1 MLKVNIEN
9 ITLSNNSEKHFI
21 LSNIKFELFER
32 KVYTI
37 LGKNG
42 SGKST
47 LIKSLTGLLN
57 DNIFL
62 TRGTVLLDGK
72 DILTCD
78 AKNLQQ
84 IRKNKIRYVFQD
96 AVNSFDPLRTFKYYF
111 ENSLADKNQ
120 IEKLLKYFLLPGY
133 DEVSRLY
140 PYEVSGGM
148 AQRLSTV
155 LAFAANPILIIFDE
169 PTSGVDYAIS
179 NLLLLKLK
187 DFTQKENRSVLL
199 VTQDINFAEKIS
211 DEITFLS
218 DGTITQFKT
227 KSDFFTQ
234 RENDVLNSFFSSHDE
249 LK

>member
-187 DFTQKENRSVLL
+187 DFIQKENRSALL
-199 VTQDINFAEKIS
+199 VTQDINFVEKIS

>member
-169 PTSGVDYAIS
+169 PTSGVDYAIWS
-179 NLLLLKLK
+179 ILSIPSPLLL
-187 DFTQKENRSVLL
+187 DR
-199 VTQDINFAEKIS
+199 
-211 DEITFLS
+211 
-218 DGTITQFKT
+218 
-227 KSDFFTQ
+227 
-234 RENDVLNSFFSSHDE
+234 
-249 LK
+249 